1 MVKRD
6 IFSIIF
12 GSGSRVVGLVNG
24 SGSVLCG
31 WGVVRY
37 LQEIVEDGKFGKEV
51 CEGIGKEEGVVIVPD
66 GIMKGF
72 VESDWELGLRE
83 EGWDLMEKVV
93 YDDGVDLERV
103 SCYRFR

>member
-1 MVKRD
+1 MSEMVKRD
-6 IFSIIF
+6 IFSIVF

-37 LQEIVEDGKFGKEV
+37 LEESDRDGKFGEDV
-51 CEGIGKEEGVVIVPD
+51 CEGIGKEESVIIVPD
-66 GIMKGF
+66 GIVKGF

-83 EGWDLMEKVV
+83 EGWNLTEKVV

-103 SCYRFR
+103 S